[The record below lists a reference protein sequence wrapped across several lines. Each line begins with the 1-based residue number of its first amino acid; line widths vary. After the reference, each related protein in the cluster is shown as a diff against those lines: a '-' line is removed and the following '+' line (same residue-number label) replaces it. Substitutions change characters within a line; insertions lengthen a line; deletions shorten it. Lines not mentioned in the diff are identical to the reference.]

1 MTRAQGAQVADTARS
16 ISRIALEVADGS
28 ELQSRLL
35 DTASGHSNEMTAS
48 MGETTRQLES
58 IASFVEEIVS
68 SVNESAA
75 SIEQVG
81 GNAANLATGITE
93 IAASAEETARSIDS
107 VTSTAQGMATSAE
120 EVTGAMTEIAASVR
134 NVSQDT
140 DASDGFTERD
150 GGQHRRSFTLDR

>member
-1 MTRAQGAQVADTARS
+1 MKTLEPTNPGPDFSAAIELTRAQGVQIADTARS

-35 DTASGHSNEMTAS
+35 DTASGNSNEMTAS

-75 SIEQVG
+75 SIEQG
-81 GNAANLATGITE
+81 SRRLPKRPLAPL
-93 IAASAEETARSIDS
+93 TA
-107 VTSTAQGMATSAE
+107 
-120 EVTGAMTEIAASVR
+120 
-134 NVSQDT
+134 
-140 DASDGFTERD
+140 
-150 GGQHRRSFTLDR
+150 

>member
-1 MTRAQGAQVADTARS
+1 MKTLEPTNPRPDFSAAIELTRAQGVQVADTARS

-81 GNAANLATGITE
+81 GNAANLAP
-93 IAASAEETARSIDS
+93 AL
-107 VTSTAQGMATSAE
+107 
-120 EVTGAMTEIAASVR
+120 
-134 NVSQDT
+134 
-140 DASDGFTERD
+140 
-150 GGQHRRSFTLDR
+150 RRSRRLPKRPLAPLTA